1 MVYSATAPA
10 LAEPVVVTTTPFAV
24 AAARSTPS
32 LPAPWR
38 AMIRSLGAAAI
49 TRAVTMPSRTRMAS
63 ESRQASINVASSG

>member
-10 LAEPVVVTTTPFAV
+10 FAGPVVVTTMPRAV

-38 AMIRSLGAAAI
+38 AMMRKRGAASI
-49 TRAVTMPSRTRMAS
+49 TPAVTMPSRARIAVAEQLALANVSS
-63 ESRQASINVASSG
+63 EG